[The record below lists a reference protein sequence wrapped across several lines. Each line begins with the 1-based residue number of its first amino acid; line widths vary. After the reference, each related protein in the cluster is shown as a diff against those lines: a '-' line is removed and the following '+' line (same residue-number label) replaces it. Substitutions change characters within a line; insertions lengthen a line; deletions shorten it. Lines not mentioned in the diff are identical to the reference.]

1 LGKRPRWRTGAELD
15 VRASASVRLL
25 ASWRWSDSFHDPFDF
40 VDVNGRDLDG
50 DTPGY
55 AALDLGAVVTP
66 SRGPLAVRARL
77 ENALDRAI
85 EEVKGLPARGRTVT
99 VGIDFRR

>member
-1 LGKRPRWRTGAELD
+1 
-15 VRASASVRLL
+15 
-25 ASWRWSDSFHDPFDF
+25 
-40 VDVNGRDLDG
+40 VNGRDLDG

-77 ENALDRAI
+77 EKVQLLRHRLKIFPAQHSRRHRS
-85 EEVKGLPARGRTVT
+85 GQPLPGMGTLH
-99 VGIDFRR
+99 